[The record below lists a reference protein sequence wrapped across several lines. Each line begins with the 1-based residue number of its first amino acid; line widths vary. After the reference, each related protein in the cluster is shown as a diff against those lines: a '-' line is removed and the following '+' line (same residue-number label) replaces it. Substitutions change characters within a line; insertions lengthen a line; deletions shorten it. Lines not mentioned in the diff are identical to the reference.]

1 MDTVSTTAITLKPRT
16 FAKICQ
22 LVLERWGISLNSGK
36 ETLVRSRI
44 AKRMRMLELRDVEDY
59 LVYVLED
66 RTGVELQRLVDA
78 ISTNTTS
85 FYREPDHFNFIR
97 GAVDQWARDGA
108 RLLRIWSTAA
118 STGEE
123 PYTLAIELSET
134 LESRPVEVRILA
146 TDINTEV
153 LRTAQRGVYPGQTV
167 QPVPKELRTRYF
179 TRQGPEDDSRQ
190 TGEGR
195 PGGDEAGE
203 ERSGQAAGPEAS
215 PQGESDSAAAGGAP
229 GAEPSAADLRPEVAG
244 GEPRP
249 EPGPDDGQGRGE
261 NPSGQT
267 DVAAGPEGEVRGSV
281 PGTEDPSPEEREL
294 RQAMEAQLRRVPDD
308 PAGLLR
314 QRFILQHLRREGRLP

>member
-97 GAVDQWARDGA
+97 GVVDQWARDGA

-153 LRTAQRGVYPGQTV
+153 LKTARRGVYPGQTV

-179 TRQGPEDDSRQ
+179 TRQGPEDDCVYTVNERLKKMILYRQFNLSRSPYPIKPNVDLIMCRNVMIYF
-190 TGEGR
+190 GPEMRSKLVSEFERLLR
-195 PGGDEAGE
+195 PGGYLIVGHA
-203 ERSGQAAGPEAS
+203 
-215 PQGESDSAAAGGAP
+215 ESVSSFAKHLKCIK
-229 GAEPSAADLRPEVAG
+229 PSIY
-244 GEPRP
+244 
-249 EPGPDDGQGRGE
+249 
-261 NPSGQT
+261 
-267 DVAAGPEGEVRGSV
+267 VRV
-281 PGTEDPSPEEREL
+281 
-294 RQAMEAQLRRVPDD
+294 
-308 PAGLLR
+308 
-314 QRFILQHLRREGRLP
+314 